1 MQARSRRFEAER
13 VSSPGVARPEVRT
26 TELAATIGVTRQ
38 TLAAWVTR
46 ELLPKPRRLHL
57 GAHGSSSRF
66 PNYAIELGQ
75 YVRQALR
82 ESPYG
87 DVAREIAPH
96 TNAAIMFTD
105 SDIADQLVTATID
118 LRHPREA
125 LRAIID
131 LKYGKVVEFSPFVIV
146 ISSK

>member
-1 MQARSRRFEAER
+1 VQARSRRFQAER
-13 VSSPGVARPEVRT
+13 VSSRGVARPEVRT

-82 ESPYG
+82 EAPYG
-87 DVAREIAPH
+87 DVARKIALLLARDPEWIH
-96 TNAAIMFTD
+96 AQLDGGKSIPDLIRELNAT
-105 SDIADQLVTATID
+105 
-118 LRHPREA
+118 
-125 LRAIID
+125 
-131 LKYGKVVEFSPFVIV
+131 SP
-146 ISSK
+146 